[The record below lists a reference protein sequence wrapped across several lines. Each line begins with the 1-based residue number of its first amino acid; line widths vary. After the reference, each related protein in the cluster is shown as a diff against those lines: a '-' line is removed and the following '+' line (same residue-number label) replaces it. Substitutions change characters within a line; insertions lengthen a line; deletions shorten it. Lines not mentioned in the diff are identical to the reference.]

1 MPIPAPG
8 GSGAEGWDA
17 TLTGPSGPTRAVIEI
32 GVSVEELAARRER
45 VEKTR
50 RFERPDR
57 VAVIPAIAHRF
68 LVPQVGVRFRDY
80 YGDPET
86 MLRTQ
91 ILAQKWLLEN
101 VRTDAYSI
109 TGPWVGAWTDFQ
121 NSFEAGSL
129 GVDIIFPDNDIPWIG
144 PGWVADDADL
154 RRLEAMDFVHTG
166 MNARQAAFRK
176 RMMAVAG
183 KFPVRFLGG
192 EVFYP
197 GANPALTHTS
207 DGPFGVAG
215 DLMGKTEIFIA
226 VKERPDFVRELLR
239 IVTDKLIEYLDF
251 CWSEEKLPVP
261 KDFAWTDDLAVSL
274 SAETYRDIVL
284 PFEKR
289 LRFHFDGRVSLH
301 MCGRSDHLLEIF
313 RDDLAIHELQGFGY
327 EVDLDRIG
335 EVMGGRVV
343 LIGNVNPMLIHAGT
357 PAQVREATRHVIE
370 KLAPRGGLIVQD
382 GNNIPP
388 GSPLANINA
397 MMDAAEAWGRA

>member
-1 MPIPAPG
+1 M
-8 GSGAEGWDA
+8 S
-17 TLTGPSGPTRAVIEI
+17 SVIEI
-32 GVSVEELAARRER
+32 GVPVEELAKRRGR
-45 VEKTR
+45 IEKTR

-57 VAVIPAIAHRF
+57 IAVVPSVATRF
-68 LVPQVGVRFRDY
+68 LVPQVGVRFCDY

-101 VRTDAYSI
+101 VRTDAYAI

-129 GVDIIFPDNDIPWIG
+129 GVDIVFPDDDIPWIG
-144 PGWVADDADL
+144 RGWVAGEADL
-154 RRLEAMDFVHTG
+154 RRLEAMDFVHSG
-166 MNARQAAFRK
+166 INARQITYRRAMRD
-176 RMMAVAG
+176 VAS
-183 KFPVRFLGG
+183 KYPVKFLGG
-192 EVFYP
+192 PVFTP
-197 GANPALTHTS
+197 GENPALTHTS

-215 DLMGKTEIFIA
+215 DLMGKMEIFLA

-251 CWSEEKLPVP
+251 CWAEEGLPSP

-274 SAETYRDIVL
+274 SAATYREVVL
-284 PFEKR
+284 PSERR
-289 LRFHFDGRVSLH
+289 LRFHFDGRASLH
-301 MCGRSDHLLEIF
+301 MCGKTDHMLEIF

-327 EVDLDRIG
+327 EVNLDRIG
-335 EVMGGRVV
+335 EVLGGRVV

-357 PAQVREATRHVIE
+357 PDEVRAATRRVIE
-370 KLAPRGGLIVQD
+370 KLGPRGGLIIQD

-397 MMDAAEAWGRA
+397 MMEAAEMWGRA

>member
-1 MPIPAPG
+1 M
-8 GSGAEGWDA
+8 S
-17 TLTGPSGPTRAVIEI
+17 AVIEI
-32 GVSVEELAARRER
+32 GVPVEELVERRER
-45 VEKTR
+45 IEKTR

-57 VAVIPAIAHRF
+57 IAVVPALATRF
-68 LVPQVGVRFRDY
+68 LVPQVGVRFCDY

-101 VRTDAYSI
+101 VRTDAYAI

-129 GVDIIFPDNDIPWIG
+129 GVDIVFPDDDIPWIG
-144 PGWVADDADL
+144 RGWVAGEADL
-154 RRLEAMDFVHTG
+154 RRLEAMDFVHSG
-166 MNARQAAFRK
+166 INARQITYRRAMRD
-176 RMMAVAG
+176 VAS
-183 KFPVRFLGG
+183 KYPVKFLGG
-192 EVFYP
+192 PVFTP
-197 GANPALTHTS
+197 GENPALTHTS

-215 DLMGKTEIFIA
+215 DLMGKMEIFLA

-251 CWSEEKLPVP
+251 CWAEEGLPSP

-274 SAETYRDIVL
+274 SAATFREVVL

-289 LRFHFDGRVSLH
+289 LRFHFDGRASLH
-301 MCGRSDHLLEIF
+301 MCGKTDHMLEIF

-335 EVMGGRVV
+335 AVMGGRVV

-357 PAQVREATRHVIE
+357 PDDVRAATRRVIE
-370 KLAPRGGLIVQD
+370 KLGPRGGLIIQD

-397 MMDAAEAWGRA
+397 MMEAAELWGRA